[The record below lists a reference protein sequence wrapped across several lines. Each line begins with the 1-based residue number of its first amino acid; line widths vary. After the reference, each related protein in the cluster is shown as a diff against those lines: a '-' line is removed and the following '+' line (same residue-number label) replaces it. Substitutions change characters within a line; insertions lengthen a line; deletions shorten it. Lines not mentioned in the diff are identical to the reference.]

1 MRVAVKRGITVASIV
16 VAVCVVLPVLLW
28 FGFPYTSYRIYMA
41 WLASGV
47 VGGYGSLPE
56 PLVRQLDA
64 RYAHDLVGARYAHTS
79 RLPTSLAVADCATV
93 YFGSPDIVAD
103 LREGAPLT
111 ERRLRWLSHELT
123 HGEQCQR
130 WGGRAQFAR
139 TWFSQANAQAW
150 RTVRDGRG
158 WAALGEWFRTRY
170 IRDLH
175 DAMPMEIEA
184 DARAREVLDAAP

>member
-1 MRVAVKRGITVASIV
+1 MRAAVKRGITVASIV
-16 VAVCVVLPVLLW
+16 VAVCVALPALLW
-28 FGFPYTSYRIYMA
+28 FGFPYASYRIYMA

-47 VGGYGSLPE
+47 RGGYGALSA
-56 PLVRQLDA
+56 PLASRLDPH
-64 RYAHDLVGARYAHTS
+64 YGHDLSAAAYAYTS
-79 RLPTSLAVADCATV
+79 RLPATLAVADCTTV
-93 YFGSPDIVAD
+93 YFGNESTVAV
-103 LREGAPLT
+103 LRRGEQLT
-111 ERRLRWLSHELT
+111 TRQLRWLAHELT
-123 HGEQCQR
+123 HGEQCER

-150 RTVRDGRG
+150 STVRSGRG
-158 WAALGEWFRTRY
+158 WAALGEWLRTRY